1 MCARTP
7 TPTTWLDEAV
17 VWSGAALVAVV
28 LTILAGCSSVPI
40 PPTYT
45 QDELKA
51 ICERHGGWWHPDE
64 LVGGF
69 CEYQQG
75 VVP

>member
-1 MCARTP
+1 MTSRP
-7 TPTTWLDEAV
+7 
-17 VWSGAALVAVV
+17 AVV
-28 LTILAGCSSVPI
+28 LLAATILTGCSSVPI

-45 QDELKA
+45 QDELRT
-51 ICERHGGWWHPDE
+51 ICERHGGWWHPDD

-75 VVP
+75 GYP

>member
-1 MCARTP
+1 MLMSR
-7 TPTTWLDEAV
+7 AV
-17 VWSGAALVAVV
+17 MLLVVAT
-28 LTILAGCSSVPI
+28 TILAGCSSVPI

-51 ICERHGGWWHPDE
+51 ICQRHSGWWHPDE
-64 LVGGF
+64 LMGGF

-75 VVP
+75 GFP